1 MQEQNKHLNT
11 LTEIRNLMERSSR
24 FISLSGLTGVAA
36 GIFALIGAWVAYYY
50 AGISFSSELAYNTNF
65 SVRELELF
73 LLADGLIILIFAIGF
88 GIFFTARK
96 ARKAG
101 LKVWD
106 KTTERMLINL
116 LLPLV
121 AGGMFCLILI
131 FKWQLIGLVA
141 PVTLLF
147 YGMALINASKYTF
160 HDIRYLGISEVVLGL
175 IGTYFVG
182 YGLLIWAIGFGVLH
196 IVYGLLMY
204 YKYER

>member
-1 MQEQNKHLNT
+1 MQEQDKHLNT
-11 LTEIRNLMERSSR
+11 LTEIRDLMERSSR

-50 AGISFSSELAYNTNF
+50 AGISFSNEFTYNERF

-73 LLADGLIILIFAIGF
+73 LLADGLVILIFALGF
-88 GIFFTARK
+88 GVFFTARK
-96 ARKAG
+96 AKKAG

-116 LLPLV
+116 MLPLV
-121 AGGMFCLILI
+121 TGGIFCLILI
-131 FKWQLIGLVA
+131 FKWELIGFVA

-160 HDIRYLGISEVVLGL
+160 HDIRYLGVSEVILGL
-175 IGTYFVG
+175 IGSYFIG

>member
-1 MQEQNKHLNT
+1 
-11 LTEIRNLMERSSR
+11 
-24 FISLSGLTGVAA
+24 
-36 GIFALIGAWVAYYY
+36 
-50 AGISFSSELAYNTNF
+50 
-65 SVRELELF
+65 
-73 LLADGLIILIFAIGF
+73 
-88 GIFFTARK
+88 
-96 ARKAG
+96 

-121 AGGMFCLILI
+121 AGGIFCLILI

-160 HDIRYLGISEVVLGL
+160 HDIRYLGVSEVILGL
-175 IGTYFVG
+175 IGTYFIG
-182 YGLLIWAIGFGVLH
+182 YGLLIWAIGFGILH

>member
-1 MQEQNKHLNT
+1 MQEQDKHLNT
-11 LTEIRNLMERSSR
+11 LTEIRDLMKRSSR

-50 AGISFSSELAYNTNF
+50 AGISFSNEMTYNTRF
-65 SVRELELF
+65 SIRELELF
-73 LLADGLIILIFAIGF
+73 LLVDGLVILIFAIGF

-121 AGGMFCLILI
+121 AGGIFCLILI

-160 HDIRYLGISEVVLGL
+160 HDIRYLGVSEVILGL
-175 IGTYFVG
+175 IGTYFIG
-182 YGLLIWAIGFGVLH
+182 YGLLIWAIGFGILH